1 MNGRIWSVAVAAVLM
16 AGMVASSPLRAQ
28 TTLAVSSW
36 VGPTHLVTTDLLGG
50 WMREVEKASNGRIKS
65 RLLPKAVTAPPGTL
79 DAIRDGL
86 ADVSIIL
93 HGMQPARFVLTK
105 AAEFPGLGTTGEI
118 NSAAYQRIHDK
129 HFAKV
134 DEHKGVR
141 VLAVFTHGP
150 GNILTIKKPV
160 QRLEDVAGLKF
171 RVGGGFLGDLL
182 TSLGAVPIVRSG
194 SESYELLSG
203 GIVDATALPY
213 ESIVAFN
220 LDRIIRHLTV
230 VPGGLYNLT
239 WAVIMNEDKFRSLSK
254 QDQEVI
260 VAWSGERLARHSG
273 RAWDNKDRQAYES
286 VRKGPIQSITADQKF
301 VDNLRERA
309 KVFEDAWI
317 KEAGQKGVDGALVMR
332 ELRAEIARVTAA
344 R

>member
-1 MNGRIWSVAVAAVLM
+1 MIKFVCRTAVAALLA
-16 AGMVASSPLRAQ
+16 AGLGAGLPVQAQ
-28 TTLAVSSW
+28 TTLTLSSW
-36 VGPTHLVTTDLLGG
+36 VGPSHLVTVDLLGG

-65 RLLPKAVTAPPGTL
+65 RMLPKAITAPAGTL
-79 DAIRDGL
+79 DGVRDGL

-105 AAEFPGLGTTGEI
+105 AAEFPGLGRTGEI
-118 NSAAYQRIHDK
+118 NSAAYQRIHER
-129 HFAKV
+129 HFAKH

-150 GNILTIKKPV
+150 GNILTIKKPIL
-160 QRLEDVAGLKF
+160 RLEDVSGLKF

-182 TSLGAVPIVRSG
+182 SSLGAVPIVRSG

-213 ESIVAFN
+213 ESIVSFN
-220 LDRIIRHLTV
+220 LDKVIRHLTV
-230 VPGGLYNLT
+230 VPGGLYNLG
-239 WAVIMNEDKFRSLSK
+239 WAVIMNEDKFKSLSK

-273 RAWDNKDRQAYES
+273 RAWDNKDRQALEL
-286 VRKGPIQSITADQKF
+286 VQKGPIQSVTADATF
-301 VDNLRERA
+301 VNNLRERA
-309 KVFEDAWI
+309 RAFEDAWI
-317 KEAGQKGVDGALVMR
+317 KEAKQKGVDGAAVMKD
-332 ELRAEIARVTAA
+332 LRAEIATLHAQR
-344 R
+344 